1 MPKLVLR
8 NSAIEFYWSEPNN
21 LFVHDAFIQAGATG
35 AIGAT
40 GPSVTGP
47 SGATGPIGAT
57 GATGAPGPTGA
68 TGPIGATGATGA
80 PGSGGTGATGPAG
93 PGSATG
99 FTGTVE
105 KTGIDPVMS
114 PGDNSVFN
122 HVFTTGSSGTVTYP
136 APPTQADTYVRFL
149 SNEGDNTLTITTGEG
164 TTFALVAGAQAI
176 LVFRQGTGVLAY
188 PT

>member
-40 GPSVTGP
+40 GSSSTGSSGATGPLGATGAMGATGPSFTGP
-47 SGATGPIGAT
+47 SGATGPGGAT
-57 GATGAPGPTGA
+57 GATGAPGPT
-68 TGPIGATGATGA
+68 
-80 PGSGGTGATGPAG
+80 G